1 MLSLVSLKN
10 LCSKKE
16 KLGNIDD
23 LENVNGTF
31 HWIWLRIGD
40 INLVGGEEWF

>member
-23 LENVNGTF
+23 LENVNWGT
-31 HWIWLRIGD
+31 LK
-40 INLVGGEEWF
+40 

>member
-16 KLGNIDD
+16 KLENIDD
-23 LENVNGTF
+23 LENINWGT
-31 HWIWLRIGD
+31 LK
-40 INLVGGEEWF
+40 